1 MKNKILAVLIGI
13 TLLSSAASAL
23 DTEYTE
29 VKKPL
34 GGTVVVVDLTDK
46 EGNFVSR
53 GVSGTKGTKEDKEH
67 EALEDA
73 VKNIKR

>member
-1 MKNKILAVLIGI
+1 MKNRILATSIGLA
-13 TLLSSAASAL
+13 LLSSTVFAL
-23 DTEYTE
+23 DTDYVE

-46 EGNFVSR
+46 DGNFVSR
-53 GVSGTKGTKEDKEH
+53 GISGTEGSKEDKEH